1 MGLEMFEKH
10 SNTDVE
16 LEIGQRGV
24 GIFSSTTATI
34 TYELK
39 QVHMQI
45 PAPKAN
51 TVNEPKTKS
60 VNQECY
66 ETQDN

>member
-1 MGLEMFEKH
+1 MFEKH

-24 GIFSSTTATI
+24 GILSSATAMI
-34 TYELK
+34 TYQLK

-45 PAPKAN
+45 PAPKVN
-51 TVNEPKTKS
+51 TVNDQ
-60 VNQECY
+60 NQ
-66 ETQDN
+66 

>member
-24 GIFSSTTATI
+24 DILSSATALI
-34 TYELK
+34 TNQLK
-39 QVHMQI
+39 QVCMQI
-45 PAPKAN
+45 TAPMVN
-51 TVNEPKTKS
+51 TVNDQ
-60 VNQECY
+60 NQ
-66 ETQDN
+66 